1 MGVGVG
7 KGGLEVNCCTMGP
20 QTSVTTLVKEKKKRK
35 KIFSFLFVYFLTTYF
50 PFIFP
55 CS

>member
-7 KGGLEVNCCTMGP
+7 KEGLEVNCCTMGP

-35 KIFSFLFVYFLTTYF
+35 KNLFFFVCLFFDNLLSLY
-50 PFIFP
+50 I
-55 CS
+55 SV

>member
-7 KGGLEVNCCTMGP
+7 KGGLEVNCCTMGL
-20 QTSVTTLVKEKKKRK
+20 QTTVTTLVKGGKKEKK
-35 KIFSFLFVYFLTTYF
+35 SFLFVYFLTTYF